1 MMEELWTIEETAD
14 YLKVTKKTIGE
25 LMKDRLTEGIHW
37 TRIGAR
43 SPRFNV
49 ALVKHWAACGEA
61 NPELHQEAIAHHIKQ
76 LNKVAGKRK

>member
-1 MMEELWTIEETAD
+1 MNELWTIEETAD

-25 LMKDRLTEGIHW
+25 LMKERLIEGVHW

-43 SPRFNV
+43 SPRFN
-49 ALVKHWAACGEA
+49 ARLMEHWAACGEA
-61 NPELHQEAIAHHIKQ
+61 NSELHQEAIAHYRRE